1 MGPVFLVPVVMAAL
15 WFGRAGGT
23 PTAAA
28 ASALLLLAVVISMD
42 LQGWVLILSVPAF
55 FLVGYLLGRHVEE
68 RRVER
73 RDMDRLRSI
82 QNALA
87 PAEQPDLP
95 LLEIGTSYVPAE
107 AGVAGDFY
115 LVTEGLNNSTVV
127 VVGDVAGKGMAAAK
141 RATFVRAT
149 LTACSPFTD
158 DPVYLLRTANAELA
172 RQYGFAAE
180 FITMLCI
187 VVQPD
192 GRLIWSTAGHP
203 PPVSL
208 ADGRPIGSQQ
218 PAFPLGIAP
227 DLPAVASQTA
237 LPDAGVL
244 LYTDGLLDARPPSG
258 RYETL
263 GARRLARMIAERED
277 PSPQEAVDRLT
288 RAAETFARGTL
299 PDDLCLVAL
308 RSRLPHHAWRENE
321 SETEVASPSVAL
333 QPART

>member
-1 MGPVFLVPVVMAAL
+1 MSAL
-15 WFGRAGGT
+15 WFGRAGGLG
-23 PTAAA
+23 TAAA
-28 ASALLLLAVVISMD
+28 ASALLLVAVIVSSH
-42 LQGWVLILSVPAF
+42 LQGWILLFSVPAF
-55 FLVGYLLGRHVEE
+55 FIVGHLLGREVEQ
-68 RRVER
+68 RRVDL

-87 PAEQPDLP
+87 PAERPDLP
-95 LLEIGTSYVPAE
+95 LLEVGTSYVPAQ

-115 LVTEGLNNSTVV
+115 LVTEGLNNATVI
-127 VVGDVAGKGMAAAK
+127 VVGDVAGKGMTAAK

-158 DPVYLLRTANAELA
+158 DPVYLLRTANAELV

-180 FITMLCI
+180 FITMICV

-203 PPVSL
+203 PPLSL
-208 ADGRPIGSQQ
+208 SNGEPIATQE

-227 DLPAVASQTA
+227 DLPAVASHGV
-237 LPDAGVL
+237 LPDAGLL

-263 GARRLARMIAERED
+263 GFRRLGRIISELPD
-277 PSPQEAVDRLT
+277 PSPQDAVDRLT
-288 RAAETFARGTL
+288 RMAETFASGVL

-308 RSRLPHHAWRENE
+308 RSKLPHHAWRESE
-321 SETEVASPSVAL
+321 SDAAAGAPSFAPVGDL
-333 QPART
+333 